1 MTQPPHEMTE
11 GHTVRAFDA
20 ELERLRT
27 MFLEMGGLVGDQIA
41 VAVRALAERDSGAV
55 ETVITREERVN
66 AYDTE
71 AEELVLNLL
80 AKRQPM
86 GSDLR
91 VITSLGRG
99 VMDLERAGDEAK
111 KIAKIARR
119 LAAND
124 VPVDGE
130 LMQSAVSMAALAARL
145 LKDVV
150 EALDDADAERAVRV
164 AKADAELDVEYKS
177 ALRLIHRRLVDDP
190 AIMEHA
196 ADLVVV
202 IKALERIGDHAKNI
216 ARYVIFIVKGKDVRH
231 VKTVVLDKEI

>member
-1 MTQPPHEMTE
+1 MTE
-11 GHTVRAFDA
+11 GHTVRSYDA
-20 ELERLRT
+20 ELEQLRT
-27 MFLEMGGLVGDQIA
+27 VILEMGGLVGDQ
-41 VAVRALAERDSGAV
+41 VMLAVRALAERDEQAV
-55 ETVITREERVN
+55 DTVLKREERVN

-71 AEELVLNLL
+71 AEDLVLNLL

-119 LAAND
+119 LAAD
-124 VPVDGE
+124 HLPVDGD
-130 LMQSAVSMAALAARL
+130 LLRSAGSMAALAARL
-145 LKDVV
+145 LKDVI

-164 AKADAELDVEYKS
+164 AKADAELDAEYKT
-177 ALRLIHRRLVDDP
+177 ALQLIHRRLVEDP
-190 AIMEHA
+190 AIMQHA

-231 VKTVVLDKEI
+231 VKTVALEKEL